1 MNMKLSNNFEI
12 LQVDGCCWF
21 ITVFMHDHP
30 MCSVAKIIYN
40 GKLYLMKQ
48 VEMWLD
54 KGIES

>member
-1 MNMKLSNNFEI
+1 M
-12 LQVDGCCWF
+12 QVDGCCWF